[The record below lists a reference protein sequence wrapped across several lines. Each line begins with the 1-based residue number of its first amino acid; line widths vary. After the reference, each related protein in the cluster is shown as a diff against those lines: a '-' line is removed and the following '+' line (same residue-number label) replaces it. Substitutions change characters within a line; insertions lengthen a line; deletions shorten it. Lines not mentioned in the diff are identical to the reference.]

1 MDVFLLSNR
10 NINFFIFST
19 LYLILFQAVPSA
31 ARKLGAAD
39 VAPDGI
45 FSQWASK
52 GFKYELRIRHTQKTV
67 VVSTA

>member
-1 MDVFLLSNR
+1 M
-10 NINFFIFST
+10 
-19 LYLILFQAVPSA
+19 PSA

-39 VAPDGI
+39 VAPGGI

-67 VVSTA
+67 GVSTA